1 MKIGG
6 DRRSSNVEDRRSE
19 GGGGYGVSG
28 GAGNAAIVGILMR
41 LLFSKAGRRFILP
54 VVVIAVLGFVFFPKQ
69 MQGLISSLSGQPQ
82 VTQSS
87 TPVQP
92 SAQSNQSAQFA
103 SAVLETTEEVW
114 GNIFKASGSQYK
126 DPGMVLYTGGTR
138 GGCGT
143 AQSAMGPFYCPL
155 DQKVYLDVNFFNEMA
170 KQMQA
175 PGDFAQAYVI
185 AHEVGHHVQNLIG
198 ILSRVQREKQG
209 ASKAQQNAL
218 QVRVELQAD
227 CFAGVWANHVKSLPG
242 VTMDPGDFA
251 EAIQAAHAVGDD
263 TLQRKARGYVVPE
276 SFTHGSAA
284 QRQSWFKKGY
294 TTGSVDSCNTF
305 AAKSL

>member
-6 DRRSSNVEDRRSE
+6 GRRSSNVEDRRGQ

-28 GAGNAAIVGILMR
+28 GGGNAAMIGILMR
-41 LLFSKAGRRFILP
+41 LLFSRAGRRFILP
-54 VVVIAVLGFVFFPKQ
+54 LVVIGVIAFVFFPKQ
-69 MQGLISSLSGQPQ
+69 MQGLISSLSGSAQ
-82 VTQSS
+82 VTQS
-87 TPVQP
+87 TPAQP
-92 SAQSNQSAQFA
+92 SATSDKNAAFA

-114 GNIFKASGSQYK
+114 GNIFKSAGSQYK

-170 KQMQA
+170 KRMNA

-185 AHEVGHHVQNLIG
+185 AHEVGHHVQNMIG
-198 ILSRVQREKQG
+198 ILSKVQRQKQG

-227 CFAGVWANHVKSLPG
+227 CFAGVWAYNVKTLPG
-242 VTMDPGDFA
+242 VQMDPGDFD
-251 EAIQAAHAVGDD
+251 EAIQAAYAVGDD
-263 TLQRKARGYVVPE
+263 TLQKKARGYVVPE

-284 QRQSWFKKGY
+284 QRQAWFKKGY
-294 TTGSVDSCNTF
+294 TSGKVDSCDTF
-305 AAKSL
+305 AANKL

>member
-6 DRRSSNVEDRRSE
+6 GRRSSNVEDRRGQGGSY
-19 GGGGYGVSG
+19 GGGGT
-28 GAGNAAIVGILMR
+28 AGNAAIIGIIMR
-41 LLFSKAGRRFILP
+41 VLFSRAGRRFIVP
-54 VVVIAVLGFVFFPKQ
+54 VIVLAVLGFVFFPKQ

-82 VTQSS
+82 VTQS
-87 TPVQP
+87 TQVQP
-92 SAQSNQSAQFA
+92 SAQSDQNAQFA

-170 KQMQA
+170 KKMQA

-185 AHEVGHHVQNLIG
+185 AHEVGHHVQNMIG
-198 ILSRVQREKQG
+198 ILSKVQREKQG

-227 CFAGVWANHVKSLPG
+227 CFAGVWAHNVKSLPG

-284 QRQSWFKKGY
+284 QRQSWFKTGY